1 VSEYLAKFYLPA
13 TRQGRRYAES
23 NFEAARRLAEWKK
36 HVRNSWPKLSMRR
49 LDALKKRIAF
59 GDNVRFEVG
68 VDLDGLKPED
78 VRVELL
84 IAKRISRESD
94 AEEACYQFQSEGVRT
109 EKGEHRFVLE
119 LSPEN
124 CGKLGYRIR
133 MYPHHELLTHPFE
146 MGMMRWL

>member
-1 VSEYLAKFYLPA
+1 
-13 TRQGRRYAES
+13 
-23 NFEAARRLAEWKK
+23 
-36 HVRNSWPKLSMRR
+36 
-49 LDALKKRIAF
+49 
-59 GDNVRFEVG
+59 VRFEVG

-84 IAKRISRESD
+84 IAKQLSRD
-94 AEEACYQFQSEGVRT
+94 NEAQATCYQFQSEGVRN

-119 LSPEN
+119 LSPEH
-124 CGKLGYRIR
+124 CGRLGYRIR